1 MKKLALLIG
10 LFAFLILAGTA
21 RADNVW
27 TCNSCVDCNSYLEN
41 TINDIIQLTQNI
53 TSSGSC
59 IGFTLAGTGNTFDCQ
74 GYTITGTGSGGIA
87 ILISEQDS
95 KIKNCNINGSF
106 AYGIYDDGNTGVLI
120 DNVRINNASTA
131 GIYLSGNN
139 AIMNNSVLWGNA
151 IGINISSTGNTFY
164 NNMLNN
170 TVNYYNTTSS
180 SNNWNTTITNGTN
193 IVGGSQIGG
202 NYWANPSGTGYS
214 QTCTNANNDS
224 FCDSAYSFNPT
235 DYLPLTLNSP
245 KTYTCDSCSSC
256 SSMLNNGTVGDGDTL
271 QIVNDFGSGD
281 YDFEDCIL
289 LKSNQNV
296 TIDLNGHILS
306 SWAADTSGCAIS
318 GNAAVCSGFAFGS
331 AVGNVTIKNGKISGN
346 WISGITFDGANNL
359 VVDNIT
365 FDMQLSYDAG
375 QINLID
381 VNQGT
386 IKNNIFKGMS
396 CNDRYAVSFSGSNN
410 SIFINNSFTGSDSCS
425 LYALR
430 FSVPLFIVNRN
441 SYNNTFTQNIFNQI
455 YLLDLDKSINSSFYD
470 NIFNSSSGYLSGGTP
485 DSSNTWNTTAT
496 AGTNIVGGSQIG
508 GNYWAN
514 PSGTGYS
521 QTCTNANND
530 SFCDVAY
537 SFNLTDYL
545 PLTLNYP
552 KTYTCNSCASCTA
565 NISASSAGDTIL
577 VTSNFTSY
585 EEFDICVDTKAGI
598 IFDCQ
603 GYWIDDG
610 FMTLFGIW
618 LHSNSVTVRNCN
630 FRNFQIAGLPIYV
643 EGYNNTLDNIYTAD
657 NGNGVSGAG
666 IYIAASNSTF
676 NNIRSTNN
684 DYGIWLRSSPGN
696 IISNSTIWGNTYGIF
711 VDVSISNNTF
721 YNNFLNNTVNYRNT
735 TSTGTNYWNTTITTG
750 TNIIGGSQIGGNY
763 WAYPNGTGYSETCN
777 VTVIDGICDD
787 SFSLDGSNTDY
798 LPLSFASA
806 PAPPLP
812 AELSGMALTLSDA
825 GTGLGGFLG
834 AITDPIVGFV
844 LLLGIVSGMFMI
856 FYGLAKAITFTLS
869 QVAG

>member
-235 DYLPLTLNSP
+235 DYLPLTLNS
-245 KTYTCDSCSSC
+245 
-256 SSMLNNGTVGDGDTL
+256 
-271 QIVNDFGSGD
+271 
-281 YDFEDCIL
+281 
-289 LKSNQNV
+289 
-296 TIDLNGHILS
+296 
-306 SWAADTSGCAIS
+306 
-318 GNAAVCSGFAFGS
+318 
-331 AVGNVTIKNGKISGN
+331 
-346 WISGITFDGANNL
+346 
-359 VVDNIT
+359 
-365 FDMQLSYDAG
+365 
-375 QINLID
+375 
-381 VNQGT
+381 
-386 IKNNIFKGMS
+386 
-396 CNDRYAVSFSGSNN
+396 
-410 SIFINNSFTGSDSCS
+410 
-425 LYALR
+425 
-430 FSVPLFIVNRN
+430 
-441 SYNNTFTQNIFNQI
+441 
-455 YLLDLDKSINSSFYD
+455 
-470 NIFNSSSGYLSGGTP
+470 
-485 DSSNTWNTTAT
+485 
-496 AGTNIVGGSQIG
+496 
-508 GNYWAN
+508 
-514 PSGTGYS
+514 
-521 QTCTNANND
+521 
-530 SFCDVAY
+530 
-537 SFNLTDYL
+537 
-545 PLTLNYP
+545 P

>member
-202 NYWANPSGTGYS
+202 NYWA
-214 QTCTNANNDS
+214 
-224 FCDSAYSFNPT
+224 
-235 DYLPLTLNSP
+235 
-245 KTYTCDSCSSC
+245 
-256 SSMLNNGTVGDGDTL
+256 
-271 QIVNDFGSGD
+271 
-281 YDFEDCIL
+281 
-289 LKSNQNV
+289 
-296 TIDLNGHILS
+296 
-306 SWAADTSGCAIS
+306 
-318 GNAAVCSGFAFGS
+318 
-331 AVGNVTIKNGKISGN
+331 
-346 WISGITFDGANNL
+346 
-359 VVDNIT
+359 
-365 FDMQLSYDAG
+365 
-375 QINLID
+375 
-381 VNQGT
+381 
-386 IKNNIFKGMS
+386 
-396 CNDRYAVSFSGSNN
+396 
-410 SIFINNSFTGSDSCS
+410 
-425 LYALR
+425 
-430 FSVPLFIVNRN
+430 
-441 SYNNTFTQNIFNQI
+441 
-455 YLLDLDKSINSSFYD
+455 
-470 NIFNSSSGYLSGGTP
+470 
-485 DSSNTWNTTAT
+485 
-496 AGTNIVGGSQIG
+496 
-508 GNYWAN
+508 
-514 PSGTGYS
+514 
-521 QTCTNANND
+521 
-530 SFCDVAY
+530 
-537 SFNLTDYL
+537 
-545 PLTLNYP
+545 
-552 KTYTCNSCASCTA
+552 
-565 NISASSAGDTIL
+565 
-577 VTSNFTSY
+577 
-585 EEFDICVDTKAGI
+585 
-598 IFDCQ
+598 
-603 GYWIDDG
+603 
-610 FMTLFGIW
+610 
-618 LHSNSVTVRNCN
+618 
-630 FRNFQIAGLPIYV
+630 
-643 EGYNNTLDNIYTAD
+643 
-657 NGNGVSGAG
+657 
-666 IYIAASNSTF
+666 
-676 NNIRSTNN
+676 
-684 DYGIWLRSSPGN
+684 
-696 IISNSTIWGNTYGIF
+696 
-711 VDVSISNNTF
+711 
-721 YNNFLNNTVNYRNT
+721 
-735 TSTGTNYWNTTITTG
+735 
-750 TNIIGGSQIGGNY
+750 
-763 WAYPNGTGYSETCN
+763 YPNGTGYSETCN